1 MQYGFDPLEELS
13 KYFRVNRGNVWR
25 EAWMGEEH
33 LADKGGSDEV
43 NALLNTEDQV
53 LLVLLSD
60 GRKID
65 LSAGEVDALFR
76 V

>member
-1 MQYGFDPLEELS
+1 
-13 KYFRVNRGNVWR
+13 
-25 EAWMGEEH
+25 MGEEH